1 MIHSIDSTKIFDVY
15 DHNLW
20 QMGAFSHVKGHIMHY
35 KVWYLGISLD
45 TNFVTLT
52 T

>member
-1 MIHSIDSTKIFDVY
+1 MNHSIDLS
-15 DHNLW
+15 

-35 KVWYLGISLD
+35 KCLTFGQNNN
-45 TNFVTLT
+45 TQFGQNFGTLT